1 MSLLPPPSPPPP
13 PLSLDRI
20 TPGLRELMQKKKQA
34 LVPVSLLL
42 PADGGLAVGRPLGG
56 AERLAHLGLGQAQGQ
71 PADLERFGKLA
82 DLLQVDAVHLAG
94 RRLRVCNATRSTNR
108 KV

>member
-1 MSLLPPPSPPPP
+1 MCLP
-13 PLSLDRI
+13 
-20 TPGLRELMQKKKQA
+20 
-34 LVPVSLLL
+34 L
-42 PADGGLAVGRPLGG
+42 PADGGLTVGRPLGG

-94 RRLRVCNATRSTNR
+94 RRLWVCNTQTQRERLYLALASSHLSE
-108 KV
+108 K

>member
-1 MSLLPPPSPPPP
+1 MSLP
-13 PLSLDRI
+13 
-20 TPGLRELMQKKKQA
+20 
-34 LVPVSLLL
+34 L

-94 RRLRVCNATRSTNR
+94 RRLRVCNTTHTHIMNPRFLSLLGSFFFSE
-108 KV
+108 K

>member
-1 MSLLPPPSPPPP
+1 MSL
-13 PLSLDRI
+13 R
-20 TPGLRELMQKKKQA
+20 
-34 LVPVSLLL
+34 L

-94 RRLRVCNATRSTNR
+94 RRLWVCNTTHTTHTHTKKGLICPRHLIRLYRKMKQTNR
-108 KV
+108 IF